1 MQVAREVKEELNA
14 LSKEVFG
21 STSCWQKLISNGHSE
36 LITEEVTEFVP
47 GPTDDDPGSERK
59 VNVPV
64 KTPRGTYRS
73 TIKRYTVESVC
84 EYMLERKKQLDEIK
98 ARIKQH
104 QEEQRAKQEHEKQ
117 KQLLHEELAGS
128 AKV

>member
-1 MQVAREVKEELNA
+1 MQVSRQVKEELNA

-21 STSCWQKLISNGHSE
+21 STSRWQKLINNGHPE

-47 GPTDDDPGSERK
+47 GPTDDDPGMERK
-59 VNVPV
+59 VQVPV
-64 KTPRGTYRS
+64 KNPNGTYRS
-73 TIKRYTVESVC
+73 TLKRYTVESVR

-104 QEEQRAKQEHEKQ
+104 QEEQKAKQELENRK
-117 KQLLHEELAGS
+117 KQLQEE
-128 AKV
+128 